1 MKTLKILLACS
12 AAVGAL
18 AASPALAQSTAA
30 DTTASTDEARSDEI
44 IVTAQRREQTLLD
57 IPQSISVVGGEQLDR
72 LQAKSFLDFAQ
83 LVPGLSITQNTPGQA
98 RVILRGINTGS
109 TASTVAI
116 YGDDVPFG
124 QSGSLANGGI
134 IAGDFDT
141 FDVARIEVLR
151 GPQGTLYGSN
161 SLGGVLK
168 YITVAPKLGTFEGKA
183 QAGVESTQSGSTGY
197 LGNLVVNAPLGDT
210 VAVRASGFYHK
221 TGGYVDVV
229 GRNQTNANEAES
241 YGGRGSLLFKPSDKF
256 SVRLTAIVQNI
267 RADSPSSATVNPVTF
282 EYVSPITGLST
293 AGQQQRFERFT
304 EFHNVD
310 YRLYSGTVS
319 YDFGFAALTS
329 ITSFSKLTQDQISDI
344 SDNGARGLA
353 NAVYAPNAP
362 NTIGIAFPSNVS
374 SRKFTQE
381 ARLVSPDSN
390 TFEWLLG
397 VYYTSE
403 KARLDQEFLPFTLA
417 TQALIPPATTLPPAF
432 GGTPIQHLVIAE
444 LNSKYEEIAGYAS
457 GTIHFGPR
465 FDLTLG
471 GRYSH
476 NKQSS
481 FQQVSVLGGGSPVLG
496 NSAEGV
502 FTWSVSPRLE
512 LSDNAAIYA
521 RVAKG
526 YRPGGPNFIP
536 AGAPAGFP
544 AEFNADTLIN
554 YEVGVKAQTA
564 NHTFAIDASLFY
576 VDWNN
581 ILIVTSAIANG
592 QPVGVNANGKK
603 ARTYGAEATVTLR
616 PTRGLNV
623 VFTMAYTEAFLRG
636 DTVAGGG
643 LNLSGGLD
651 GDTLPYVPRYQANV
665 SADYDWDLSDSVHAY
680 VGFNIH
686 LQSDQRGA
694 FSGAY
699 RAAFGKPIELDG
711 FQTVDLRAGADF
723 GSVSVQLYARNLF
736 NSSGLVNADG
746 FPSTIPASIGGT
758 GVRLMKVGSIRPTT
772 LGATVGIKF

>member
-1 MKTLKILLACS
+1 MQTLKILLACS

-18 AASPALAQSTAA
+18 AASPVLAQSAPA
-30 DTTASTDEARSDEI
+30 DKPSSTEEARTDEI

-57 IPQSISVVGGEQLDR
+57 VPQSISVVGGEQLER

-83 LVPGLSITQNTPGQA
+83 LVPGLNITQNTPGQA
-98 RVILRGINTGS
+98 RVILRGVNTGS

-168 YITVAPKLGTFEGKA
+168 YITVEPKLGILEGKA
-183 QAGVESTQSGSTGY
+183 QAGVEFTSGGSTGY
-197 LGNLVVNAPLGDT
+197 LSNLVVNAPLGET
-210 VAVRASGFYHK
+210 IALRASGFYHK

-229 GRNQTNANEAES
+229 GRSQTNANEAES
-241 YGGRGSLLFKPSDKF
+241 YGGRGSLLFKPNDAF
-256 SVRLTAIVQNI
+256 SVRLSAMVQNI
-267 RADSPSSATVNPVTF
+267 RADSPSSATVDPVTF
-282 EYVSPITGLST
+282 AFVSPITGLST
-293 AGQQQRFERFT
+293 GGQQQRFERFT
-304 EFHNVD
+304 EYHNVD
-310 YRLYSGTVS
+310 YRLFSGTVS
-319 YDFGFAALTS
+319 YDFGGATLTS
-329 ITSFSKLTQDQISDI
+329 ITSFSKLKQNQVSDI

-353 NAVYAPNAP
+353 NAIYAPTAP

-374 SRKFTQE
+374 SKKFTEE
-381 ARLVSPDSN
+381 ARLVSADSD
-390 TFEWLLG
+390 TFEWLFG
-397 VYYTSE
+397 VYYTNE
-403 KARLDQEFLPFTLA
+403 KARLDQEYLPFTLA
-417 TQALIPPATTLPPAF
+417 TQALIPPAVTLPAAF

-476 NKQSS
+476 NSQSS
-481 FQQVSVLGGGSPVLG
+481 FQQITVLGGGSPVVG
-496 NSAEGV
+496 KSAEGV

-544 AEFNADTLIN
+544 TEFNADTLIN
-554 YEVGVKAQTA
+554 YEMGVKAQTVD
-564 NHTFAIDASLFY
+564 HTFAIDASVFY
-576 VDWNN
+576 IDWNN

-623 VFTMAYTEAFLRG
+623 ALTMAYTKAFLRG

-665 SADYDWDLSDSVHAY
+665 AVDYDWDLSRGVHAY
-680 VGFNIH
+680 VGANVH
-686 LQSDQRGA
+686 MQSDQKGA

-699 RAAFGKPIELDG
+699 RAAFGKPINLDG
-711 FQTVDLRAGADF
+711 FETVDLRAGVEF
-723 GSVSVQLYARNLF
+723 GTVSVQLYARNVF
-736 NSSGLVNADG
+736 NSAGLVNADG
-746 FPSTIPASIGGT
+746 YPSTIPAAIGGT
-758 GVRLMKVGSIRPTT
+758 GVPLLKVSSIRPRTF
-772 LGATVGIKF
+772 GATVGLKF